1 MQLDEH
7 IQELPQHLQEMIYQK
22 TMDLREPR
30 TVLEPLQKLDIHTYS
45 KFNDIIDH
53 LMKQTYNK
61 CYYLNWFEKSL
72 LYELNDNRSLFE
84 GFSPSMYRAFK
95 GQTDDEIISSI
106 ENEHFSQQSQINTL
120 KHYWKHLTPGRRN
133 RLYNIYIKLYFLAI
147 TDNINEQAN
156 N

>member
-1 MQLDEH
+1 MLFDEH

-22 TMDLREPR
+22 TMELREPR

-53 LMKQTYNK
+53 LMKQSYNK
-61 CYYLNWFEKSL
+61 CYYLNWFENSL

-95 GQTDDEIISSI
+95 GQNDDEIISSI
-106 ENEHFSQQSQINTL
+106 ENEHYSQQSQIKTL
-120 KHYWKHLTPGRRN
+120 KHYWKHLTPGRRH
-133 RLYNIYIKLYFLAI
+133 RLYNIYTNLFFLVI
-147 TDNINEQAN
+147 DNGESE
-156 N
+156 